1 MIPMVEE
8 ARVFAKHG
16 VDVTIILTPANAA
29 LFWNN
34 IDRDFNSGRLIRI
47 HTFPFPSAEVGLP
60 DGIENFNNIT
70 SMEMTRALAHA
81 LQLLRKPIEQLFHDM
96 RPDCI
101 VTDTFY
107 PWTLDVANKLGIPRL
122 GFRGSSYISLCAE
135 YCIKKY
141 ETHKSTE
148 SDVVLIPGLPHNVE
162 MMISKIPD
170 WMITTKDFTHRMDF
184 LRDCEQKSYG
194 MLMNSF
200 HDLENDFE
208 DHFNSMGYKAWSIG
222 PVSLWVN
229 KDATHKADRYNINSG
244 HMIPMV
250 EEARL
255 FAKHGVDVT
264 VIITQANAALIHN
277 NIDRDFRAGHRIR
290 THAIR
295 FPSAEVGLPEGIESL
310 STITSMEMMG
320 SIRQALKILQ
330 QTIEQLLYDGRPD
343 CIVADM
349 FYPWTLEVAN
359 KLGIPR
365 LAFRGCSYFSLCA
378 EYYVRVCEPH
388 KHCSVD
394 SNYDVVSLR
403 GLPHKIDML
412 MSQLPDWSRKV
423 TDFTD
428 FMEVMTGAE
437 EKSYGMLMNS
447 FSELESDYEEYF
459 KTTMGLRAWSVGPI
473 SLWVNK
479 NVPDKAQSF
488 TLEKNKRTVVAY
500 CGLTHSPSFVWVA
513 LKKNKVV
520 PEALDQR
527 LSGSK
532 TGLMVHA
539 DSFKWGCFCRA
550 YRYTVVRI
558 AVEVIKKQEQ
568 LIPKASRLKNQS
580 VNDTSKCLT
589 RGTSIGFRASEFR
602 MVKKEEVYKAV
613 RQLSR

>member
-1 MIPMVEE
+1 MGSEIDQLLRIFFFPLPTPGHMIPMVEE

-16 VDVTIILTPANAA
+16 VDVTI
-29 LFWNN
+29 
-34 IDRDFNSGRLIRI
+34 IRI

-244 HMIPMV
+244 IDGAQGHEVIDWLNSKENNSVLYVGFGSLTKLPATQIDEIAHGLEASGHPFIWVVRKKDNV
-250 EEARL
+250 EYGEAFQEGFEERMKEIKRDYIIRGWAPQVL
-255 FAKHGVDVT
+255 ILDHPAIGGLVTHCGWNSVLEGV
-264 VIITQANAALIHN
+264 NA
-277 NIDRDFRAGHRIR
+277 
-290 THAIR
+290 
-295 FPSAEVGLPEGIESL
+295 GLPMITWPMFAEQFYNEKLLIDVLRIGVAVGVKEWREWGEEG
-310 STITSMEMMG
+310 T
-320 SIRQALKILQ
+320 A
-330 QTIEQLLYDGRPD
+330 
-343 CIVADM
+343 
-349 FYPWTLEVAN
+349 
-359 KLGIPR
+359 
-365 LAFRGCSYFSLCA
+365 
-378 EYYVRVCEPH
+378 
-388 KHCSVD
+388 
-394 SNYDVVSLR
+394 VVS
-403 GLPHKIDML
+403 
-412 MSQLPDWSRKV
+412 
-423 TDFTD
+423 
-428 FMEVMTGAE
+428 
-437 EKSYGMLMNS
+437 
-447 FSELESDYEEYF
+447 
-459 KTTMGLRAWSVGPI
+459 RA
-473 SLWVNK
+473 
-479 NVPDKAQSF
+479 Q
-488 TLEKNKRTVVAY
+488 
-500 CGLTHSPSFVWVA
+500 
-513 LKKNKVV
+513 
-520 PEALDQR
+520 
-527 LSGSK
+527 
-532 TGLMVHA
+532 
-539 DSFKWGCFCRA
+539 
-550 YRYTVVRI
+550 
-558 AVEVIKKQEQ
+558 VE
-568 LIPKASRLKNQS
+568 
-580 VNDTSKCLT
+580 
-589 RGTSIGFRASEFR
+589 
-602 MVKKEEVYKAV
+602 KAV
-613 RQLSR
+613 RLLMGEGEEAAELRKRVRKLRDGAKKAVEIGGSSYNSLMALIDELKSLKINKGVQVV